1 MAYSQTLY
9 HIIFRTKYSEY
20 SLNPKYSEEL
30 YRYIWG
36 VIKNKNCRL
45 LQINGIEN
53 HIHILSDLHP
63 SVALADYIKD
73 IKVSSNKW
81 MKGSGNFPKF
91 KGWAVGYCALT
102 YSHKEKDSLIQYIKN
117 QQEHHKK
124 VSFKEEI
131 TELFKEFGI
140 KEDIKWFW
148 KD

>member
-53 HIHILSDLHP
+53 HIHIVSDLHP
-63 SVALADYIKD
+63 FITLADYIKD

-117 QQEHHKK
+117 QKEHHKK

-131 TELFKEFGI
+131 TELF
-140 KEDIKWFW
+140 
-148 KD
+148 

>member
-63 SVALADYIKD
+63 SIALADYIKD

-117 QQEHHKK
+117 QKEHHKK

-131 TELFKEFGI
+131 TELF
-140 KEDIKWFW
+140 
-148 KD
+148 